1 MSTFSAKSVA
11 PTRHVAFLIFDGAKL
26 LDVTGPLQVFADANE
41 VLGWQAYTT
50 TLASL
55 YGGPVTTDTGVLLN
69 TRRLAG
75 VGLDTSDTL
84 IVCGGQGI
92 DAACRDLRLV
102 ASLQKASEKC
112 GRLASVCTGAFLLGT
127 AGFLDGRTA
136 VTHWKQCDR
145 LAEAFPKTS
154 VDPDPIFIEDDGVWT
169 AAGVTAGI
177 DLALAMVEADFG
189 REVALD
195 LARSLL
201 VYVKRPGGQSQFSEA
216 LKQQTQSTSGRFD
229 ALHMWM
235 RENLTANLRVDA
247 LAERCGMSP
256 RNFARLYTDETGK
269 TPARAVEHMR
279 VEAARAMLENPAVSI
294 KTISVRTGFG
304 NDERMRRSFARQL
317 GITPQAYRDRFAV
330 DVAESLREDETV

>member
-256 RNFARLYTDETGK
+256 RNFARIYTEETGM
-269 TPARAVEHMR
+269 TPARAVEQMR
-279 VEAARAMLENPAVSI
+279 VEAARAMLENPGVSI
-294 KTISVRTGFG
+294 KTIAMRTGPQRSSTRFSSA
-304 NDERMRRSFARQL
+304 RRARS
-317 GITPQAYRDRFAV
+317 
-330 DVAESLREDETV
+330 AEGCCSKRAN